1 MTRTHARRRLFTV
14 AVTLFAA
21 QFAGGIA
28 QAAPPPDAPAVIA
41 DAARD
46 GETAP
51 VAIAAGSQE
60 DFINAAGPAAQRG
73 QAEYGVPAS
82 VTVAQAI
89 QESAWGT
96 AAPNNNHF
104 GIKCSGGV
112 PGPIATGCARLKT
125 FECNP
130 DGTCY
135 ETYADFRMYA
145 SMEDSFRDHG
155 RFLRENTRYANAF
168 NYTGDPDQFIRE
180 VHRAGYA
187 TDVNYSNTIINL
199 MVTYN
204 LYRFN
209 TVANPALAP
218 TPGAQGTYN
227 GLTASVEMF
236 TRDTDGLLAHTY
248 LSPDGRSGAWSTHGD
263 WHIVGKPVTVYN
275 PNSGAVEVYAR
286 DTKDLLIHTY
296 IGRDGQYGP
305 WDVIGDWHITTPPAA
320 TYNPRSRAV
329 EIYGRDV
336 SGLLIH
342 TYLGSDLKHGPWSVV
357 GDRHFEGT
365 PSAVY
370 NPVSDAVDVYARETT
385 SGLLIHTYLGND
397 GQHGPWSAVGDR
409 HLTDDPTAVFND
421 QRRSVEVYARETTGL
436 LVHTY
441 LGSDLQHGPWSAVGD
456 WHVTGTP
463 AAAYN
468 PSSGAVEVYGRDV
481 NGLLIHNYLDRDG
494 RTGTWS
500 VIGDWH
506 ITGTPTA
513 VLHQSRRS
521 IEVYAR
527 DTLGLLI
534 HTYLG
539 PDLQHGP
546 WSVIDA
552 DHHIT
557 D

>member
-1 MTRTHARRRLFTV
+1 M
-14 AVTLFAA
+14 
-21 QFAGGIA
+21 
-28 QAAPPPDAPAVIA
+28 IA

-46 GETAP
+46 GEAAR
-51 VAIAAGSQE
+51 VAVTAGSQE

-73 QAEYGVPAS
+73 QTDYGVPAS

-104 GIKCSGGV
+104 GIKCAGGNA
-112 PGPIATGCARLKT
+112 GPIATGCARLKT

-135 ETYADFRMYA
+135 ETYADFRTYA

-155 RFLRENTRYANAF
+155 RFLRENSRYANAF
-168 NYTGDPDQFIRE
+168 NDTGEPDQFIRE

-204 LYRFN
+204 LYRF
-209 TVANPALAP
+209 TTATALAP
-218 TPGAQGTYN
+218 APGAQGTYN

-263 WHIVGKPVTVYN
+263 WHIVGKPVSVYN
-275 PNSGAVEVYAR
+275 PNSGAVEVY
-286 DTKDLLIHTY
+286 
-296 IGRDGQYGP
+296 
-305 WDVIGDWHITTPPAA
+305 
-320 TYNPRSRAV
+320 
-329 EIYGRDV
+329 GRDV
-336 SGLLIH
+336 S
-342 TYLGSDLKHGPWSVV
+342 
-357 GDRHFEGT
+357 
-365 PSAVY
+365 
-370 NPVSDAVDVYARETT
+370 
-385 SGLLIHTYLGND
+385 
-397 GQHGPWSAVGDR
+397 
-409 HLTDDPTAVFND
+409 
-421 QRRSVEVYARETTGL
+421 
-436 LVHTY
+436 
-441 LGSDLQHGPWSAVGD
+441 
-456 WHVTGTP
+456 
-463 AAAYN
+463 
-468 PSSGAVEVYGRDV
+468 
-481 NGLLIHNYLDRDG
+481 GLLIHNYLDRDG
-494 RTGTWS
+494 RTGVWS
-500 VIGDWH
+500 TIGDWP
-506 ITGTPTA
+506 ITGTPTPIY
-513 VLHQSRRS
+513 HQSRRS

-534 HTYLG
+534 HTCLG

-546 WSVIDA
+546 WSVVDS